1 MLDSNNNE
9 TPGDGEGDDTEEC
22 GARLASWLTAL
33 TNPNQAAW
41 PGEEWRQCG
50 DIVTTLAGDHAAVC
64 VDPTHNRCSLLL

>member
-9 TPGDGEGDDTEEC
+9 TAGDSDDTEEC
-22 GARLASWLTAL
+22 GARLAHWLSAL

-50 DIVTTLAGDHAAVC
+50 DIVATLAGDQHRAAVC
-64 VDPTHNRCSLLL
+64 VDPTHNR

>member
-1 MLDSNNNE
+1 MFDSNNNE
-9 TPGDGEGDDTEEC
+9 TAGDGEGDDTEEC

-50 DIVTTLAGDHAAVC
+50 DIVTTLAGDQDRAAVC
-64 VDPTHNRCSLLL
+64 VDPTHNR

>member
-9 TPGDGEGDDTEEC
+9 TPGEGGDSEEC
-22 GARLASWLTAL
+22 GSRLASWLSAL

-50 DIVTTLAGDHAAVC
+50 DIVTTLAGDQDRAAVC
-64 VDPTHNRCSLLL
+64 VDPTHNR